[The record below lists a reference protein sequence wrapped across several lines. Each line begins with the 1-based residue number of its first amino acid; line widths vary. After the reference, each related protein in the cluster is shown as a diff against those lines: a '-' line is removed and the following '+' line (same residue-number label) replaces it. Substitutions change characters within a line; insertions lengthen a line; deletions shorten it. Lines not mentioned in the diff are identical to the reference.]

1 MNLDFSINYRNPMS
15 FLQYKAK
22 EEDLKIRFA
31 KLGLVVRVEPIDA
44 ADHYYTDGDS
54 SVSFCK
60 LIFTGGNTV
69 YLPQLIYNVDPLHK
83 KIIEEWILSIV

>member
-1 MNLDFSINYRNPMS
+1 MS

-22 EEDLKIRFA
+22 EEDLKVRFA
-31 KLGLVVRVEPIDA
+31 KLDLIVRVEPIDV
-44 ADHYYTDGDS
+44 ADHYYTDGDAAI
-54 SVSFCK
+54 SFCK